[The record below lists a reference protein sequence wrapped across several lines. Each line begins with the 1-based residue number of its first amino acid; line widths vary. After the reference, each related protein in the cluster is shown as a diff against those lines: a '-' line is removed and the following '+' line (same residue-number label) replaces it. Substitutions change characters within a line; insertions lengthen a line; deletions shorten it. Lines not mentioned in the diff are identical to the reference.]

1 VFAGVVRGSRGSVR
15 IQYDSPGQP
24 TRFSGATKKVLA
36 CSHGRS
42 LRLLCT
48 VGGDQA
54 RLDACTEYKILERSL
69 KGGVKLVVNITVL
82 KCDFSIFW

>member
-1 VFAGVVRGSRGSVR
+1 MFAGVVRGSRGSVR
-15 IQYDSPGQP
+15 IQYDSPGQL
-24 TRFSGATKKVLA
+24 TRFSGATKK

-69 KGGVKLVVNITVL
+69 KGGVKLVVNITVV
-82 KCDFSIFW
+82 